1 MYPTEETTF
10 GLSRNKNVPLSFHL
24 VSGQARKQGKREDTG
39 YEIAV
44 SNKFV
49 FAVSTAVWTAKFTSV
64 LKPEESKGLSLM
76 TLLFLL
82 IWKEPLAF
90 IYRSKISFR
99 VTWISGRRTVA
110 FLISSYFFQNQCL
123 VNYYKYTA
131 NMTNWQW
138 F

>member
-1 MYPTEETTF
+1 MRKVRCLPMYPTEETTF

-24 VSGQARKQGKREDTG
+24 VSGQARKQSKREDTG

-49 FAVSTAVWTAKFTSV
+49 FAVSTAVSTAKLFTSV

-82 IWKEPLAF
+82 IWIEPLDF

-99 VTWISGRRTVA
+99 VT
-110 FLISSYFFQNQCL
+110 
-123 VNYYKYTA
+123 
-131 NMTNWQW
+131 
-138 F
+138 

>member
-1 MYPTEETTF
+1 MFLWGRAGAVTGE
-10 GLSRNKNVPLSFHL
+10 KSFHS

-39 YEIAV
+39 YEVAV

-49 FAVSTAVWTAKFTSV
+49 FAVSTAVSTAKFTSV

-99 VTWISGRRTVA
+99 VT
-110 FLISSYFFQNQCL
+110 
-123 VNYYKYTA
+123 
-131 NMTNWQW
+131 
-138 F
+138 

>member
-1 MYPTEETTF
+1 MRDDP
-10 GLSRNKNVPLSFHL
+10 KNGCVADYWGRGEKSFHL

-49 FAVSTAVWTAKFTSV
+49 FAVSTAVSTAKFTSV

-99 VTWISGRRTVA
+99 VT
-110 FLISSYFFQNQCL
+110 
-123 VNYYKYTA
+123 
-131 NMTNWQW
+131 
-138 F
+138 